1 MMVDY
6 FSQSSFNGAKQGIQF
21 FKITKHGNIILIE
34 KPHYYNYGY
43 PHNPGYNTSEFFCLI
58 KKYCKAV
65 SVEIE
70 SQGSQNLSWVRACFL
85 TFCSTHS
92 KYVMRAHVRMRC
104 SIQFD
109 IIFLRF
115 IWCRFRLVTEHQP
128 FQRVLCLR
136 QRRMKLLLRTSE
148 EQPGWAERRRR
159 LQIGSQHTLMLV

>member
-1 MMVDY
+1 MQSCGKLHNMPPLDLNDGWLLQSKQFLMV
-6 FSQSSFNGAKQGIQF
+6 QNKA
-21 FKITKHGNIILIE
+21 
-34 KPHYYNYGY
+34 YNFL
-43 PHNPGYNTSEFFCLI
+43 NNQTCKYNFDRKTFCLI

-70 SQGSQNLSWVRACFL
+70 SQGLQNLPWVRVCFL
-85 TFCSTHS
+85 TFCSTYS

-136 QRRMKLLLRTSE
+136 QRRMKLLLCTSE

-159 LQIGSQHTLMLV
+159 LQIGSQHTLTLV